1 MEYKILE
8 DNNVSKFIFNKEDMV
23 AEAVLYKYESY
34 KKKTVICCSVQS
46 GCKVGCTFCGT
57 GKRFIRSLTSE
68 EIVEQIKIVINNKVL
83 NEIKNTNEIEKFQIM
98 FMSMGE
104 PFDNYYQVKEAII
117 ELNKLFPNAQLLI
130 STVGL
135 IKYEELN
142 DFMKLSIKINK
153 IGLQFSIHQANEEKR
168 NKLIPYKNKL
178 TLRKIRDYGIEWSEN
193 TGRPVY
199 LNYCIDGNNVSENEI
214 NRLKDLF
221 SKKHFYFTFSV
232 ICSLDKNNKLKGTYN
247 DMNVIN
253 QVSQSFLEEGYNTR
267 IFNPAGQDTIGGGCG
282 QLWFV
287 QDWMRNYKINYKR
300 NKIIS

>member
-34 KKKTVICCSVQS
+34 KKRTVICCSVQS

-57 GKRFIRSLTSE
+57 GKRFIRSLTSK
-68 EIVEQIKIVINNKVL
+68 EIVEQVKIVINNKVL

-104 PFDNYYQVKEAII
+104 PFDNYYQVKKAII

-135 IKYEELN
+135 RKYEELN

-178 TLRKIRDYGIEWSEN
+178 TLREIRDYGIEWSEN

-214 NRLKDLF
+214 NKLKDLF

-232 ICSLDKNNKLKGTYN
+232 ICSLDKNNKLKGIYN

-253 QVSQSFLEEGYNTR
+253 QVSQNFVAEGYNTR

-287 QDWMRNYKINYKR
+287 QDWMKNYKINYKK
-300 NKIIS
+300 NKAIS

>member
-1 MEYKILE
+1 MKVI
-8 DNNVSKFIFNKEDMV
+8 
-23 AEAVLYKYESY
+23 
-34 KKKTVICCSVQS
+34 KKRTVICCSVQS

-57 GKRFIRSLTSE
+57 GKRFIRSLTSA
-68 EIVEQIKIVINNKVL
+68 EIVEQVKIVINNKVL

-98 FMSMGE
+98 FISMGE

-117 ELNKLFPNAQLLI
+117 ELNKLFPNVQLLI

-135 IKYEELN
+135 RKYEELN
-142 DFMKLSIKINK
+142 DFMKLSIKIDK

-178 TLRKIRDYGIEWSEN
+178 TLREIRDYGIEWSEN

-247 DMNVIN
+247 DMKVIN

-267 IFNPAGQDTIGGGCG
+267 IFDPAGQDTIGGGCG